1 MRETGW
7 LAGEASAQWYR
18 TRMAFTTLISSA
30 TLNMHLGDADWVVI
44 DCRFKLDDVTWG
56 EREYAA
62 AHIPQAVYADLDH
75 DLSAAKTGTNGRH
88 PLPDTVALASTFA
101 RLGITTGAQVVA
113 YDQDTGMYASRL
125 WWMLRYMGHDAVA
138 VLDGGFAKWI
148 AEGRE
153 TRNGVESRPAA
164 TFSGTPR
171 REMIVDAAVV
181 ASLIGSPSAS
191 TRLIDARAPQ
201 RFRGESEP
209 LDKVAGHIPGASNYF
224 FQQNL
229 DANGTFRTPE
239 QLRAQL
245 GGVLGDAPPHDVVCY
260 CGSGVTACHNLLAME
275 HAGLKGAKLYAGS
288 WSEWCSDEH
297 RPVERG

>member
-1 MRETGW
+1 
-7 LAGEASAQWYR
+7 
-18 TRMAFTTLISSA
+18 MAFTTLVSSA
-30 TLNMHLGDADWVVI
+30 TLSMHLGDAAWVVI

-56 EREYAA
+56 QREYET
-62 AHIPQAVYADLDH
+62 AHIPGSVYADLDH

-88 PLPDTVALASTFA
+88 PLPDAARLASTFA
-101 RLGITTGAQVVA
+101 RLGISAGIQVVA
-113 YDQDTGMYASRL
+113 YDQDNGMYASRL

-153 TRNGVESRPAA
+153 TRGGVESRPPAA
-164 TFSGTPR
+164 FNGSPR
-171 REMIVDAAVV
+171 REMVVDAATV
-181 ASLIGSPSAS
+181 ASLIAS
-191 TRLIDARAPQ
+191 TAAATRLIDARAPQ
-201 RFRGESEP
+201 RFRGDSEP
-209 LDKVAGHIPGASNYF
+209 LDKVAGHIPGAANYF

-229 DANGTFRTPE
+229 DANGTFRTPA

-245 GGVLGDAPPHDVVCY
+245 GGVLGDASPHDVVCY

-288 WSEWCSDEH
+288 WSEWGSNEH

>member
-1 MRETGW
+1 
-7 LAGEASAQWYR
+7 
-18 TRMAFTTLISSA
+18 MAFTTLISSA
-30 TLNMHLGDADWVVI
+30 TLSMHLGDAAWVVV
-44 DCRFKLDDVTWG
+44 DCRFKLDDVAWG

-62 AHIPQAVYADLDH
+62 AHIPGAVYADLDH

-88 PLPDTVALASTFA
+88 PLPDTVALAATFS
-101 RLGITTGAQVVA
+101 RLGITSGMQVVA
-113 YDQDTGMYASRL
+113 YDQHNGMYASRL
-125 WWMLRYMGHDAVA
+125 WWMLRYMGHDVVA

-153 TRNGVESRPAA
+153 TRGGGESRPPSA
-164 TFSGTPR
+164 FSGSAR
-171 REMIVDAAVV
+171 REMILDAATV
-181 ASLIGSPSAS
+181 ASLIGSTSPS
-191 TRLIDARAPQ
+191 TRLLDARAPQ

-245 GGVLGDAPPHDVVCY
+245 GGVLGDAPPHHVVCY

-288 WSEWCSDEH
+288 WSEWCSDER

>member
-1 MRETGW
+1 
-7 LAGEASAQWYR
+7 
-18 TRMAFTTLISSA
+18 MAFTTLISSA
-30 TLNMHLGDADWVVI
+30 TLSMHLGDDAWVVV

-56 EREYAA
+56 QREYAA
-62 AHIPQAVYADLDH
+62 AHIPGAVYADLDR

-88 PLPDTVALASTFA
+88 PLPDAVALASTFS
-101 RLGITTGAQVVA
+101 RLGITTGTQVVV
-113 YDQDTGMYASRL
+113 YDQDNGMYASRL
-125 WWMLRYMGHDAVA
+125 WWMLRYMGHDTVA
-138 VLDGGFAKWI
+138 VLDGGFAKWTS
-148 AEGRE
+148 EGRE
-153 TRNGVESRPAA
+153 TGGGVESRSPSA
-164 TFSGTPR
+164 FSGSPR
-171 REMIVDAAVV
+171 REMIVDAGTLA
-181 ASLIGSPSAS
+181 ALIGSPSAPA
-191 TRLIDARAPQ
+191 TLLDARAPQ

-245 GGVLGDAPPHDVVCY
+245 GGVLGDAPPRDVVCY

-288 WSEWCSDEH
+288 WSEWCSDER

>member
-1 MRETGW
+1 
-7 LAGEASAQWYR
+7 
-18 TRMAFTTLISSA
+18 MAFTTLISSA
-30 TLNMHLGDADWVVI
+30 TLSMHLGDAAWVVV

-62 AHIPQAVYADLDH
+62 AHIAGAVYADLDH

-88 PLPDTVALASTFA
+88 PLPDAVALASTFS
-101 RLGITTGAQVVA
+101 RLGITTGMQVVA
-113 YDQDTGMYASRL
+113 YDQDNGMYASRL

-153 TRNGVESRPAA
+153 TRGGGESRPPSA
-164 TFSGTPR
+164 FNGSPR
-171 REMIVDAAVV
+171 REMIVDAASV
-181 ASLIGSPSAS
+181 AALIGSTSAS
-191 TRLIDARAPQ
+191 TRLLDARAPQ

-245 GGVLGDAPPHDVVCY
+245 GGVLGDAPPRDVVCY

-288 WSEWCSDEH
+288 WSEWCSDE
-297 RPVERG
+297 RRAVERG

>member
-1 MRETGW
+1 
-7 LAGEASAQWYR
+7 
-18 TRMAFTTLISSA
+18 MAFTTLISSA
-30 TLNMHLGDADWVVI
+30 ALSMHLGDAAWVVV

-62 AHIPQAVYADLDH
+62 AHIPGAVYADLDH

-88 PLPDTVALASTFA
+88 PLPDAVALASTFS
-101 RLGITTGAQVVA
+101 RLGITTGMQVVA
-113 YDQDTGMYASRL
+113 YDQDNGMYASRL

-153 TRNGVESRPAA
+153 TRGGGESRFPSA
-164 TFSGTPR
+164 FNGSPR
-171 REMIVDAAVV
+171 RDMIVDAATV
-181 ASLIGSPSAS
+181 ASLIGSTPAS
-191 TRLIDARAPQ
+191 TRLLDARAPQ

-245 GGVLGDAPPHDVVCY
+245 GGVLGDALPRDVVCY

-288 WSEWCSDEH
+288 WSEWCSDE
-297 RPVERG
+297 RRAVERG

>member
-1 MRETGW
+1 
-7 LAGEASAQWYR
+7 
-18 TRMAFTTLISSA
+18 MAFTTLISSA
-30 TLNMHLGDADWVVI
+30 TLSMHLGDDAWVVV

-56 EREYAA
+56 QREYAA
-62 AHIPQAVYADLDH
+62 AHIPGAVYADLDR

-88 PLPDTVALASTFA
+88 PLPDAVALASTFS
-101 RLGITTGAQVVA
+101 RLGITTGTQVVV
-113 YDQDTGMYASRL
+113 YDQDNGMYASRL

-153 TRNGVESRPAA
+153 TRGGGESRPPSA
-164 TFSGTPR
+164 FNGSPR
-171 REMIVDAAVV
+171 REMTVDAATV
-181 ASLIGSPSAS
+181 ASLIGSTPAS

-239 QLRAQL
+239 QLRVQL
-245 GGVLGDAPPHDVVCY
+245 GGVLGDAPPRDVVCY

-288 WSEWCSDEH
+288 WSEWCSDE
-297 RPVERG
+297 RRAVERG